1 MPSMTSAAASAVAE
15 PAPSHVRD
23 GLAAIATEIR
33 FEDLPH
39 KVVAKAKM
47 LILDTVGCALG
58 GLSGAP
64 TRAVHAMVEALGG
77 RPEATIIGA
86 QARTSCALATFANGT
101 ALRYL
106 DVNDYYFGRDPAH
119 ASGNLAAILAVGEK
133 SGASGRD
140 IIAALVAAYEVQ
152 FRLCDHAGTPSLW
165 DRGWHH
171 ATNMSY
177 ASAAAAARLMGL
189 DAARTAEALAIAG
202 THGNILTESMR
213 GRMATIKATIEA
225 VAAKGGVEA
234 ALMAAHG
241 LTGPETIF
249 EGAYGWDRAVAGG
262 SDLPALAAPLDGTFR
277 IMQARIKPFEAFSPA
292 QGLVQAALDLR
303 ARLSPQPEDI
313 VAIEGRFPQQILDW
327 PTSDGQKAAPTT
339 KELADHSPYYLMA
352 VALMDGACGP
362 AQFTP
367 ERLADPV
374 LRTLLAKATLVAD
387 AAFTRDYHLGT
398 GAAVTVTLR
407 DGSKAEAVCP
417 LPPGHPDNPLDDA
430 AMARK
435 FNEHADPAVG
445 AERARAIRD
454 AIAGLDRARDIRH
467 LMGLLA
473 APAANAG

>member
-1 MPSMTSAAASAVAE
+1 MNHAAIIPEAAAT
-15 PAPSHVRD
+15 HVRD
-23 GLAAIATEIR
+23 GLAAVAAAIC
-33 FEDLPH
+33 FEDLPPE
-39 KVVAKAKM
+39 VVAKAKM
-47 LILDTVGCALG
+47 LILDTTGCALG

-64 TRAVHAMVEALGG
+64 TKAAHAMVEALGG
-77 RPEATIIGA
+77 RPEATIIGSA
-86 QARTSCALATFANGT
+86 ERTSCALATFANGT

-133 SGASGRD
+133 AGASGPD

-177 ASAAAAARLMGL
+177 ASAAAAARLLGL
-189 DAARTAEALAIAG
+189 DTARTAEALAIAG

-213 GRMATIKATIEA
+213 GQMATIKATIEA

-241 LTGPETIF
+241 LTGPQAIF

-262 SDLPALAAPLDGTFR
+262 SDLAALAAPLDGRFR

-292 QGLVQAALDLR
+292 QGLIQAALDLR
-303 ARLSPQPEDI
+303 ARLSPRPEEI

-367 ERLADPV
+367 ARLADPA
-374 LRTLLAKATLVAD
+374 LRALMAKASLVAD
-387 AAFTRDYHLGT
+387 AAFTRDYHRGT
-398 GAAVTVTLR
+398 GAAVTLTLK
-407 DGSKAEAVCP
+407 DGRKAEAVCP

-435 FNEHADPAVG
+435 FNQHAEPAVG

-454 AIAGLDRARDIRH
+454 AIAGLDGAPDIRH

-473 APAANAG
+473 APAPGAG